1 MNLAKTYH
9 GVTQRSTFWLA
20 FIWLLTLPA
29 LWYSLNAASE
39 LRVDVGQWGDHAIM
53 RGVHGRE
60 ANPFEDYRWTEAH
73 TTIAFP
79 NLNNRYRILQ
89 IRAHGWRPEGIP
101 TPCVQIV
108 IAERQWVTFQ
118 ADRALRTYVML
129 LPGAA
134 LSPTVEVSLIS
145 ETYTPPDDTRTIG
158 IAIDWVTLHALDVP
172 DGLALGQFAGQA
184 LLLALAL
191 ALIALLALPGVVA
204 LACGLLASAALGG
217 LNIVEP
223 LWVGLGLIHWLVV
236 VALLA
241 GA

>member
-89 IRAHGWRPEGIP
+89 IRAHGWR
-101 TPCVQIV
+101 
-108 IAERQWVTFQ
+108 
-118 ADRALRTYVML
+118 
-129 LPGAA
+129 
-134 LSPTVEVSLIS
+134 
-145 ETYTPPDDTRTIG
+145 
-158 IAIDWVTLHALDVP
+158 
-172 DGLALGQFAGQA
+172 
-184 LLLALAL
+184 
-191 ALIALLALPGVVA
+191 
-204 LACGLLASAALGG
+204 
-217 LNIVEP
+217 
-223 LWVGLGLIHWLVV
+223 
-236 VALLA
+236 
-241 GA
+241 